1 MLVAKPGLD
10 GHDRG
15 AKIVA
20 RTLRD
25 AGFEVIYTGIRQRIE
40 DIVSIAL
47 QEDVALVGLSIL
59 SGAHVA
65 LTTRT
70 VDALRAADAGDIAVV
85 VGGTIPRVDVQKLL
99 DAGAAAVFPTG
110 TSLDTLVRD
119 VAGARLRKAGRVM
132 RLGVMI
138 GAERGDMARKVK
150 KLLADIEWAESA
162 GMDTAWMPQVPN
174 DFDCLTMVA
183 LMGARTT
190 RIELGT
196 AVVPLQAQHPIALAR
211 QALSVHA
218 GTGGRLALGVG
229 PSHHWIVRDMLG
241 IPYEKPAAY
250 TRDYLEVLNAAIAGP
265 GDVDVENDTFTVHN
279 PTVLGAEPPMPVL
292 VAALGPVMLQIA
304 GEHADGT
311 VLWMADEKAIGDHIA
326 PKINKAAAEAGRP
339 APRIVAGI
347 PVCLCANSEIDAAK
361 ERANRILAEAETSPN
376 YQRLLDRGD
385 ARNVGDLC
393 AAGDEEAI
401 LARFRQF
408 ADAGVTDLSV
418 RLLPIGDTRDELVA
432 SKYRTR
438 EVIAELAK
446 AVR

>member
-1 MLVAKPGLD
+1 
-10 GHDRG
+10 
-15 AKIVA
+15 
-20 RTLRD
+20 
-25 AGFEVIYTGIRQRIE
+25 
-40 DIVSIAL
+40 
-47 QEDVALVGLSIL
+47 
-59 SGAHVA
+59 
-65 LTTRT
+65 
-70 VDALRAADAGDIAVV
+70 
-85 VGGTIPRVDVQKLL
+85 
-99 DAGAAAVFPTG
+99 
-110 TSLDTLVRD
+110 
-119 VAGARLRKAGRVM
+119 M

-138 GAERGDMARKVK
+138 GAERGDMARKVT
-150 KLLADIEWAESA
+150 KLVSDIQWAESA

-183 LMGARTT
+183 VMAAHTS

-218 GTGGRLALGVG
+218 MAGGRLALGVG

-241 IPYEKPAAY
+241 LPYEKPAAY
-250 TRDYLEVLNAAIAGP
+250 TRDYLEVLNAALAGP
-265 GDVDVENDTFTVHN
+265 GDVDVENDSFTVHN
-279 PTVLGAEPPMPVL
+279 PTVLQADTPMPVL
-292 VAALGPVMLQIA
+292 VAALGPVMLQLA
-304 GEHADGT
+304 GELTDGT

-326 PKINKAAAEAGRP
+326 PKITKAAADAGRP

-393 AAGDEEAI
+393 AAGDEDAI
-401 LARFRQF
+401 LARFKQF

-418 RLLPIGDTRDELVA
+418 RLLPIGDTRDELIA

-438 EVIAELAK
+438 EVIAELGK
-446 AVR
+446 QVR